1 MTILKDTLIK
11 LITKMDEYLENFLNI
26 TPGFNGEWT
35 IKFFSKDDMA
45 KQNSF
50 AINHIDRTIIDMK
63 IADPELFAKIVEF
76 YENKD
81 VEKNETESKKN
92 LTLGKID
99 LHDFVDRF
107 ISKDSIVIGFIS
119 RIAFRDDIKTIQLPG
134 SQFITYSIN

>member
-1 MTILKDTLIK
+1 
-11 LITKMDEYLENFLNI
+11 MDEYLEKFLNI
-26 TPGFNGEWT
+26 NPGFKGEWT

-50 AINHIDRTIIDMK
+50 AINQVDRTIIDMK
-63 IADPELFAKIVEF
+63 ISDPELFAKIVEV
-76 YENKD
+76 YETK
-81 VEKNETESKKN
+81 EKPEDEPETEDEKSKKN

-107 ISKDSIVIGFIS
+107 IPKDNIVIGFIS
-119 RIAFRDDIKTIQLPG
+119 RIAFREDIKTIQLPG

>member
-1 MTILKDTLIK
+1 
-11 LITKMDEYLENFLNI
+11 MDEYLEKFLNI

-50 AINHIDRTIIDMK
+50 AINHVDRTIIDMK
-63 IADPELFAKIVEF
+63 ISDPELFAKIVEV
-76 YENKD
+76 YKTKD
-81 VEKNETESKKN
+81 ETKEETEDEKSKKN

-107 ISKDSIVIGFIS
+107 IPKDNIVIGFIS
-119 RIAFRDDIKTIQLPG
+119 RIAFREDIKTIQLPG

>member
-1 MTILKDTLIK
+1 
-11 LITKMDEYLENFLNI
+11 MDEYLKKFLNI

-50 AINHIDRTIIDMK
+50 AINQVDRTIIDMK
-63 IADPELFAKIVEF
+63 ISDPELFAKIVEV
-76 YENKD
+76 YETKD
-81 VEKNETESKKN
+81 ETKDETKEEPETEDEKSKKN

-107 ISKDSIVIGFIS
+107 IPKDNIVIGFIS
-119 RIAFRDDIKTIQLPG
+119 RIAFREDIKSIQLPG

>member
-1 MTILKDTLIK
+1 
-11 LITKMDEYLENFLNI
+11 MDEYLEKFLNI

-50 AINHIDRTIIDMK
+50 AINHVDRTIIDMK
-63 IADPELFAKIVEF
+63 ISDPELFAKIVEV
-76 YENKD
+76 YKTKDETDEEN
-81 VEKNETESKKN
+81 SKKN

-107 ISKDSIVIGFIS
+107 IPKDNIVIGFIS
-119 RIAFRDDIKTIQLPG
+119 RIAFREDIKTIQLPG